1 MKADLTIKI
10 LLKML
15 IKIED
20 MDKIK
25 DKDKDLKMK
34 IIRYKRTI
42 KI

>member
-1 MKADLTIKI
+1 
-10 LLKML
+10 ML